1 MLFLRARLADL
12 IEYAKR
18 IIDVVKRDTVIKTAI
33 LGKAT
38 DKKIPQCPLCPLW
51 LKKVLRDVT
60 TDLRVFE

>member
-38 DKKIPQCPLCPLW
+38 DKKIPQCPL
-51 LKKVLRDVT
+51 
-60 TDLRVFE
+60 